1 MTEEKTPT
9 RRGRPP
15 RLPRSSGVAGSEA
28 TATPEVFEPRRG
40 RKSAAAVPEAPTV
53 PTPMWRSSCRGS
65 QSAPVVP
72 RNTGVSST
80 RPLIRMLAF
89 SPGSP

>member
-1 MTEEKTPT
+1 MTEEKTPK

-40 RKSAAAVPEAPTV
+40 RKSAAAAAILSTEGRVAHPLEITV
-53 PTPMWRSSCRGS
+53 VG
-65 QSAPVVP
+65 
-72 RNTGVSST
+72 
-80 RPLIRMLAF
+80 
-89 SPGSP
+89 